1 MQNSTL
7 PPPSGDPQKAAKY
20 VDQLIAF
27 IEEDKLT
34 ISHTDL
40 ARFDPSSL
48 QDHFRVDLK
57 EYQVEVSHS
66 KHPQT
71 GKDSYVILFSNL
83 KNVANGNYQR
93 IILAYMHLD
102 DSQFMRFR
110 KAYAQQIDRKKKAE
124 EEKRLN
130 EALIPIDQAL
140 ENISPGRKTFI
151 PDEASSIKADGL
163 AISSPPSM

>member
-1 MQNSTL
+1 MPDAANVPTQNSSL

-27 IEEDKLT
+27 IEADKLS
-34 ISHTDL
+34 IYHTDL

-48 QDHFRVDLK
+48 QDHFRIDLK
-57 EYQVEVSHS
+57 EYEVEISHS

-71 GKDSYVILFSNL
+71 GKDSYVMLFSNL
-83 KNVANGNYQR
+83 KNVADGNCQR

-110 KAYAQQIDRKKKAE
+110 KAYTEQIHRKKRLE

-130 EALIPIDQAL
+130 EALIPIDKTL
-140 ENISPGRKTFI
+140 EN
-151 PDEASSIKADGL
+151 L
-163 AISSPPSM
+163 VNN